1 MSNISGYKSRV
12 GKLSCNP
19 EEIFN
24 FVTDIRNFHRFAP
37 SGAIVDWIAEK
48 ESCRFEVPSIGNV
61 NFKVTEKEQFKKI
74 IFSGNALQNTSFSI
88 VLNITENSE
97 DLAEVIIDLQAELN
111 PFLKMMAEKPIVK
124 FLETLIN
131 EMEKFRGWK
140 EIKA

>member
-1 MSNISGYKSRV
+1 M
-12 GKLSCNP
+12 SCNP

-37 SGAIVDWIAEK
+37 SGAIVDWNAEK

-61 NFKVTEKEQFKKI
+61 NFKVTEKEQFSKV

-88 VLNITENSE
+88 VLNITENSNN
-97 DLAEVIIDLQAELN
+97 LAEVIIDLQAELN
-111 PFLKMMAEKPIVK
+111 PFLKMMAEKPIAQ

-131 EMEKFRGWK
+131 EMEKFKGWK
-140 EIKA
+140 ETI